1 MRVLIVEDNEISAGI
16 LESNLRQ
23 RNYDAIVA
31 QSGTEA
37 MRLLETHWDI
47 DIVIADI
54 MVPEID
60 GLELVRRMR
69 EDSLWQEIPVII
81 CTSLADSEHVAMAAK
96 LGCRHYLLK
105 PIDRSKLLMMVE
117 KLLIERKRIAILD
130 NPEQIS
136 AKYGISG
143 ESLEKIFRSFAKLAE
158 EFIAFLKEN
167 ASNQGNVVINIGKI
181 AEGAATLGAARLLSF
196 IQPLQEKGSEFPAS
210 LSEREALLREL
221 TLILHCLDKKYKT
234 ASDQSKAAPA
244 AQPT

>member
-1 MRVLIVEDNEISAGI
+1 MSVLIVEDNEISAGI

-37 MRLLETHWDI
+37 MRMLETHWDI

-69 EDSLWQEIPVII
+69 EDPLWQELPVII

-105 PIDRSKLLMMVE
+105 PIDRSKLLLMVE
-117 KLLIERKRIAILD
+117 KLLSERKRMAILG

-136 AKYGISG
+136 AQYGISG
-143 ESLEKIFRSFAKLAE
+143 ESLEKIFRSFAKLAQ
-158 EFIAFLKEN
+158 EFVAFLQEN
-167 ASNQGNVVINIGKI
+167 ASNSGDVVINIGKI
-181 AEGAATLGAARLLSF
+181 IEGAVTLGAVRLLSF
-196 IQPLQEKGSEFPAS
+196 IQPLQTKGSEFPAS
-210 LSEREALLREL
+210 LNERDVLLKEL
-221 TLILHCLDKKYKT
+221 NLILHRLDKNYNT
-234 ASDQSKAAPA
+234 ASAQSAAAPA
-244 AQPT
+244 AQET